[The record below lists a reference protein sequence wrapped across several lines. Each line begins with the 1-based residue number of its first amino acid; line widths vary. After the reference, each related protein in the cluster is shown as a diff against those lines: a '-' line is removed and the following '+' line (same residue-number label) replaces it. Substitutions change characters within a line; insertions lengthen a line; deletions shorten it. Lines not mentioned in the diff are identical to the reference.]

1 MMAPMSPRNILRRML
16 HVALVAGSLAVL
28 CVMSG
33 PLSIH
38 PMRAQTIPQHH
49 DRHERNEPVNLTQ
62 DAAASVRQLASRDA
76 AERQRAAEELAWMAD
91 AEQRKMLDGYR
102 LQEKNPRVRLAL
114 DWALYRIGKAEALYE
129 VVRALNSARGE
140 QAIGYLKLIENP
152 DPLYNIMPR
161 VNGNTQVKILEVLAH
176 VGTDKT
182 LEFIKPYMTS
192 LDPRIADAAA
202 FAEREINIRIAE
214 PPASTPSRQRQVG
227 QGSEEDATPPN

>member
-1 MMAPMSPRNILRRML
+1 MLR
-16 HVALVAGSLAVL
+16 VASVAGSLAVL
-28 CVMSG
+28 LVVSG

-38 PMRAQTIPQHH
+38 PIRAQTITPHQ
-49 DRHERNEPVNLTQ
+49 DRHERNEPVNPTQ
-62 DAAASVRQLASRDA
+62 DAAVSVRQLASRDA
-76 AERQRAAEELAWMAD
+76 AERQRAAEELAQMAD
-91 AEQRKMLDGYR
+91 TEQRKMLDGHR

-129 VVRALNSARGE
+129 VVRALDSKRGE

-152 DPLYNIMPR
+152 DALYHIMPR
-161 VNGNTQVKILEVLAH
+161 VNGKTQVKILEVLAH

-182 LEFIKPYMTS
+182 LEFIEPYTAS

-227 QGSEEDATPPN
+227 QGNEEDATPPN

>member
-1 MMAPMSPRNILRRML
+1 ML
-16 HVALVAGSLAVL
+16 PVASVAGSLAVL
-28 CVMSG
+28 LMVSG
-33 PLSIH
+33 SLSIH
-38 PMRAQTIPQHH
+38 PTHAQTITPHH
-49 DRHERNEPVNLTQ
+49 DRHEWNESVNPTQ
-62 DAAASVRQLASRDA
+62 DAAVSVRQLAGRDA
-76 AERQRAAEELAWMAD
+76 AERQRAAEELARMAD

-114 DWALYRIGKAEALYE
+114 DWALYRVGKAEALYE
-129 VVRALNSARGE
+129 VVRALDTGRGE

-152 DPLYNIMPR
+152 DALYRIMPR

-176 VGTDKT
+176 VGTDQT
-182 LEFIKPYMTS
+182 LEFIKPYMAS

-227 QGSEEDATPPN
+227 QGGEEDATPPH